1 MTVHIVLGP
10 PCAGKST
17 WVASRRNTDEPVV
30 DYDKLTQALGASH
43 SHEAPEP
50 IRQCA
55 WAARR
60 AAIAKAYELES
71 DSWVIHAFASQD
83 MVDSWAENGCVFH
96 MIDPGIQACIE
107 RALADGRPEGTIQK
121 IEDWY
126 RNVPALP
133 EGSEVIST
141 VQGEKAVNEIKT
153 KSFEI
158 KAANEE
164 EGVAGIFTGYASVF
178 GNVDSYGDVVARG
191 AFTKSLATYGKD
203 GAGIPCY
210 WGHKM
215 DDPMMNIGQTISA
228 VEDDHGLLVKVQ
240 LDLENP
246 NAAYVHRLIKQGRV
260 SMMSFAYEINEA
272 AWVETLEEQ
281 FYELRDLSIFEVSV
295 VPIGANTSTEITSV
309 KADQPTTCASC
320 AHERKSDLAADKEP
334 EPINAEEPTH
344 EVNAEETTQ
353 AKKCKPETALATIA
367 LASM

>member
-17 WVASRRNTDEPVV
+17 WVASRRATSEPVV
-30 DYDKLTQALGASH
+30 DYDKITQALGAEE
-43 SHEAPEP
+43 SHEASEP
-50 IRQCA
+50 VRKCA
-55 WAARR
+55 FAARR
-60 AAIAKAYELES
+60 AAIAKAFEIES
-71 DSWVIHAFASQD
+71 DSWVIQAFASQE
-83 MVDSWAENGCVFH
+83 MIDSWEQEGCSFH
-96 MIDPGIQACIE
+96 MIDPGIDACIE
-107 RALADGRPEGTIQK
+107 RAHADGRPEGTVQK
-121 IEDWY
+121 IRDWY
-126 RNVPALP
+126 ETVPILP
-133 EGSEVIST
+133 PESEVISSI
-141 VQGEKAVNEIKT
+141 QGEKSMSEIKT
-153 KSFEI
+153 KAFEI
-158 KAANEE
+158 KAENEA
-164 EGVAGIFTGYASVF
+164 EGVAGIFTGYASIF
-178 GNVDSYGDVVARG
+178 GNIDSYGDVVARG

-228 VEDDHGLLVKVQ
+228 IEDDRGLLVKVQ